1 MNQSKI
7 TVIVP
12 CYNVEKYVQKSIES
26 LLNQTYKNL
35 EIIVIDD
42 CSTDNTYS
50 VLKELL
56 SKNKDKFTLYQNDK
70 NRGLAYTRNRGIS
83 LASSKYIG
91 FIDSDDYIDTNYY
104 ETLMNIMKK
113 ENAEIVISDM
123 QFETENEKTLSTLG
137 TTIDVKNRDI
147 KLAVIDTG
155 VSASA
160 CNKLFKKETIEK
172 YPFPEGKV
180 NEDIATT
187 FPAILHANSVAYT
200 DKVKYHY
207 IQRNNSIQNSEFSEK
222 RFDIIQSVELTLERI
237 KDVENYEESKNIILY
252 HQILMLYVFVI
263 TPLKGFKNRQK
274 YLKMFIKK
282 QSNIR
287 IEKNKTIVKRYLS
300 TLGKFKKIYWYMV
313 INLLRLK
320 SATLINL
327 LISMAHII
335 VRLRQKTVI
344 KKDITFLDIINVAK
358 KQKEK
363 RKSKISISA
372 VVPNYNYQEFLL
384 QRVYS
389 ILYQTKK
396 IEELILLDDC
406 STDNSR
412 EIIDELVEKL
422 KPYIKVRKVYNEQN
436 TGIAFKQWK
445 KGFELAE
452 GDYVWI
458 AEADDFCDKNM
469 LKKLIKQIK
478 KDKKTMIAY
487 VDTAFIDTDG
497 KIVLKSI
504 KPEIDIRK
512 TGHWNHSYINN
523 GQNELQ
529 DYTFLNC
536 TIANVSSC
544 LIKNGDYREIFEKAE
559 TYMQSGDWVFY
570 THLMTLGNIAYVNK
584 PYNYYRIHGNN
595 ISSVMD
601 KKKHL
606 EEIKKIHNG
615 MRDLT
620 SITSWHEKEFQKRY
634 EFLEKVWNLKEKED

>member
-1 MNQSKI
+1 MNQNKI

-12 CYNVEKYVQKSIES
+12 CYNVEKYVEKSIES

-50 VLKELL
+50 ILKKLL
-56 SKNKDKFTLYQNDK
+56 SKNKFALYKNDK

-83 LASSKYIG
+83 LANSKYIG
-91 FIDSDDYIDTNYY
+91 FFDSDDYIDTNYY
-104 ETLMNIMKK
+104 ETLMNTIIE
-113 ENAEIVISDM
+113 ENAEIAISDI
-123 QFETENEKTLSTLG
+123 QLETEDGKILPTLD
-137 TTIDVKNRDI
+137 TTIDTENLDI

-155 VSASA
+155 AAASV
-160 CNKLFKKETIEK
+160 CNKLFKKEIIEK
-172 YPFPEGKV
+172 YPFPEGKI

-187 FPAILHANSVAYT
+187 FPAVLHANSIVYT
-200 DKVKYHY
+200 NKVKYHY

-222 RFDIIQSVELTLERI
+222 RFDIIKTVELTLERI
-237 KDVENYEESKNIILY
+237 KDVENYQECKNIILY
-252 HQILMLYVFVI
+252 HQILMLYVFAI
-263 TPLKGFKNRQK
+263 IPLKGFKNRQK

-287 IEKNKTIVKRYLS
+287 IEKNKSIVKRYLS
-300 TLGKFKKIYWYMV
+300 TLGKFKKIYWHMV

-327 LISMAHII
+327 LVNIAHII
-335 VRLRQKTVI
+335 KKLKQKTVI
-344 KKDITFLDIINVAK
+344 KKDVTFLDIINAAK

-363 RKSKISISA
+363 KKSKISISV

-384 QRVYS
+384 QRIYS
-389 ILYQTKK
+389 ILNQTEK
-396 IEELILLDDC
+396 IHELILLDDC

-412 EIIDELVEKL
+412 ELIDEIVKKL
-422 KPYIKVRKVYNEQN
+422 QPYIIIRKVYNEKN
-436 TGIAFKQWK
+436 TGVAFKQWK

-452 GDYVWI
+452 SDYVWI
-458 AEADDFCDKNM
+458 AEADDYCNKNM

-478 KDKKTMIAY
+478 KDSKITIAY
-487 VDTAFIDTDG
+487 VDTAFIDKDG

-523 GQNELQ
+523 GQSELQ

-559 TYMQSGDWVFY
+559 TYIQAGDWVFY
-570 THLMTLGNIAYVNK
+570 AHLMTLGNVAYVNK

-601 KKKHL
+601 KQKHL
-606 EEIKKIHNG
+606 KEIEKIHND
-615 MRDLT
+615 MKNLT
-620 SITSWHEKEFQKRY
+620 SITNWHEKEFQKRY
-634 EFLEKVWNLKEKED
+634 DFLKKAWNLEEIHD